1 MKDISMRRIPQQE
14 RSPQR
19 VNLILDTAAD
29 LFAEVGYESATTN
42 GIARRAGISIGSL
55 YRYFPDKDAIL
66 RALANRHQ
74 EQVRAVFDDLFSGD
88 LVYLPLSVLLDRII
102 DPFVEL
108 HCACPAYKYI
118 LLGSD
123 VSAPIAAANEDLD
136 QEIFECLAKVLQL
149 TAVQVDGQRARLVAT
164 VCKAQVKALL
174 SLLTS
179 SDDQAYRSQLTV
191 EVKRMLAA
199 YLEPL
204 FIEI

>member
-14 RSPQR
+14 RSQQR
-19 VNLILDTAAD
+19 VNL
-29 LFAEVGYESATTN
+29 TTN

-136 QEIFECLAKVLQL
+136 QEIVECLAKVLQL

-204 FIEI
+204 FIET